1 MASTG
6 EVGCLGDSFDQAL
19 ITSVISV
26 GNDVPAKRVLI
37 SSGNALQKA
46 DLLDACRLLVEHG
59 YELYATGG
67 TCRYL
72 YENNIPSMRVLWPT
86 DKSNPVLS
94 GIFPQVLDLIH
105 KKQVDLVINIP
116 KNFTD
121 MELDNGYLI
130 RRAAIDSNIPL
141 FTNARLA
148 TAFIKAFCS
157 IPQDEIPVKSWDEY
171 K

>member
-1 MASTG
+1 MNILFFLT
-6 EVGCLGDSFDQAL
+6 
-19 ITSVISV
+19 
-26 GNDVPAKRVLI
+26 P
-37 SSGNALQKA
+37 KA
-46 DLLDACRLLVEHG
+46 
-59 YELYATGG
+59 

-72 YENNIPSMRVLWPT
+72 YENDIPSMRVLWPT
-86 DKSNPVLS
+86 DKDNPVLS

-130 RRAAIDSNIPL
+130 RRAAIDSNVPL

-148 TAFIKAFCS
+148 TAFIRAFCS
-157 IPQDEIPVKSWDEY
+157 IPIDKLPIKSWDEY